1 MEPTW
6 ILVADAARARLFTVE
21 RPRGPLQEIADFVN
35 PAERLRERDID
46 TDDRGRVAAPGGGR
60 HAVGDDKSPKA
71 EYARR
76 FADELAQYLKH
87 GRLRDEYRRLYLV
100 ADPRFLGEL
109 RAALDAPTG
118 RLVVAAL
125 DKDISRREPADIRR
139 HLPERL

>member
-21 RPRGPLQEIADFVN
+21 RPRGPLLEQADFVN
-35 PAERLRERDID
+35 PVERLREREIAS
-46 TDDRGRVAAPGGGR
+46 DDRGRVVAPAGGR
-60 HAVGDDKSPKA
+60 HAFGDDKSAKD

-76 FADELAQYLKH
+76 FAGELAEHLKQ
-87 GRLRDEYRRLYLV
+87 GRTRDEYRRLYLV

-109 RAALDAPTG
+109 RAQLDAPTE
-118 RLVVAAL
+118 RLVVAAI
-125 DKDISRREPADIRR
+125 DKEISRRDPAAIRR